1 MILNVQYFGMI
12 AEKIACESEKMTVEK
27 SILLSDFKIDLVKKY
42 PVLKNQNYQI
52 AVNQELENDDFK
64 IESDSDIAL
73 LPPFA
78 GG

>member
-1 MILNVQYFGMI
+1 MILHVHYFGMI
-12 AEKIACESEKMTVEK
+12 AEKVACESEKINVEK
-27 SILLSDFKIDLVKKY
+27 SISLFEFKTDLIKKY
-42 PVLKNQNYQI
+42 PALKNANYQI

-64 IESDSDIAL
+64 IDIDCEIAL

>member
-1 MILNVQYFGMI
+1 MILNIQYFGMI
-12 AEKIACESEKMTVEK
+12 AEKIACENEKINVEK
-27 SILLSDFKIDLVKKY
+27 SIRLSDLKIDLIKKY
-42 PVLKNQNYQI
+42 PILKNQNYQI

-64 IESDSDIAL
+64 IEADSDIAL

>member
-1 MILNVQYFGMI
+1 MILSVQYFGMI
-12 AEKIACESEKMTVEK
+12 AEKIACESEKITVEK
-27 SILLSDFKIDLVKKY
+27 SIRLSDLKIDLIKKY
-42 PVLKNQNYQI
+42 PVLQNQNYQI

-64 IESDSDIAL
+64 IESDSDVAL